1 MKYRGK
7 NVTRKLENDQIRSRV
22 SRYKRC
28 FYTVRSNEY
37 GRSERKIFEKNR
49 KPRRNAK
56 GYRGKNKQRIEK
68 A

>member
-28 FYTVRSNEY
+28 FCTVRSNEY
-37 GRSERKIFEKNR
+37 SPIEGKIFEKNR

-56 GYRGKNKQRIEK
+56 EYRRKNKQRIEK